1 MVSLD
6 NYSEKLL
13 TYDKPKDALEAYV
26 KIYMQEQSAG
36 MKVIHKNAARKKII
50 ATAIYA
56 VLFFMILSIF
66 AFYREFKLAYGV
78 ALLALITV
86 VWLVTS
92 LIVFTS
98 EKSLL
103 HKIKEMPD
111 AEIDSV
117 LASEYDNCRS
127 VFKVY
132 GTGAAIVAVTM
143 FLSVFLYRT
152 PHMVFEKNDT
162 GYGLRYYTRA
172 LHEENKVVVPDTY
185 KGEPVTEI
193 RGNVFFGTEALREIG
208 LPKGLREIRGSTFER
223 CANLEKIDIPEGV
236 TRIGGHAFRG
246 CSSLSSMT
254 LPATV
259 QAINGSAFRECTM
272 LEEINL
278 PEGIDRVGDNAFR
291 DCQSLKSVILPS
303 TVVTIGDGAFRDCIT
318 LTGVIFA
325 DPAAVG
331 NENPPDTGRTVGSTA
346 FRDCASLEEIILP
359 EGYTRIGENAF
370 RDCYRLSHVGIP
382 STMEYLDRYAF
393 RGCIH
398 LDEIVLPK
406 GCEQGENVFREA
418 NTKVIYE

>member
-56 VLFFMILSIF
+56 VLFFMILSII

-143 FLSVFLYRT
+143 FLSVFLFIAQRKLQKCRK
-152 PHMVFEKNDT
+152 EK
-162 GYGLRYYTRA
+162 LFLTR
-172 LHEENKVVVPDTY
+172 
-185 KGEPVTEI
+185 
-193 RGNVFFGTEALREIG
+193 
-208 LPKGLREIRGSTFER
+208 
-223 CANLEKIDIPEGV
+223 
-236 TRIGGHAFRG
+236 
-246 CSSLSSMT
+246 CS
-254 LPATV
+254 
-259 QAINGSAFRECTM
+259 
-272 LEEINL
+272 
-278 PEGIDRVGDNAFR
+278 
-291 DCQSLKSVILPS
+291 
-303 TVVTIGDGAFRDCIT
+303 
-318 LTGVIFA
+318 
-325 DPAAVG
+325 
-331 NENPPDTGRTVGSTA
+331 
-346 FRDCASLEEIILP
+346 
-359 EGYTRIGENAF
+359 
-370 RDCYRLSHVGIP
+370 
-382 STMEYLDRYAF
+382 
-393 RGCIH
+393 
-398 LDEIVLPK
+398 
-406 GCEQGENVFREA
+406 
-418 NTKVIYE
+418 